1 MMMDEIKL
9 LRLHCG
15 TDIICDYLNIGNTCF
30 IKNPMV
36 VFMDYE
42 DEFEPHLLM
51 RHWSPIDF
59 IKSDE
64 TIIMD
69 RDILCVYE
77 PTDAIVEFYTNIIEK
92 ETRDLIKQSLTL
104 H

>member
-1 MMMDEIKL
+1 MNIKI
-9 LRLHCG
+9 LRMHDGL
-15 TDIICDYLNIGNTCF
+15 DIITEVISKSGLYYV
-30 IKNPMV
+30 KNPMM
-36 VFMDYE
+36 FLLDDE
-42 DEFEPHLLM
+42 DEFEPNLLM

-59 IKSDE
+59 IKSNE